1 MRASWAIPVALAALI
16 PLGAASAQ
24 DVKLPAQMQWTAY
37 DTGTSGFNQAVA
49 FGQAVKNK
57 YGYDIRVL
65 PGSNDISRMTPLKTG
80 RAQVS
85 AMGIGSYFAQEGM
98 DVFGAKEWGP
108 QKIRLLVTAV
118 AANSISLGVAGD
130 IGVKEYKDLKG
141 KRVGWVV
148 GSAALNTNAEAIL
161 AFAGLTWKDVEK
173 VEFSGYGQMWKGMVN
188 NQVDAAIA
196 STISGPTK
204 ELEASPRGIVWPPT
218 PHSDKAGW
226 ERLRKVAPYYQPH
239 MATAGSGGISK
250 DKPYEGPNYPYPIM
264 IAYDTQSEDFVYNTE
279 KAIDLLYDEY
289 KDGAPGSDGWALSK
303 QDYMWVL
310 PYHAGAVKYLKEK
323 GLWTAEMQAH
333 NDALVKRQD
342 VLAATWGDYVKT
354 KPADDAFMAGWVKAR
369 AAGLKKAGMDPVWE
383 E

>member
-1 MRASWAIPVALAALI
+1 MRAAFATAAVLALAVS
-16 PLGAASAQ
+16 AASAQ
-24 DVKLPAQMQWTAY
+24 EVKLPAQMQWTAY

-65 PGSNDISRMTPLKTG
+65 PGSNDISRMTPIKTG

-98 DVFGAKEWGP
+98 DVFAAKDWGP
-108 QKIRLLVTAV
+108 QKVRLLVTSV
-118 AANSISLGVAGD
+118 AANAISLAVAGD
-130 IGVKEYKDLKG
+130 VGVKEFKDLKG

-148 GSAALNTNAEAIL
+148 GSAALNTNAEALL
-161 AFAGLTWKDVEK
+161 AFGGLTWKDVQK
-173 VEFSGYGQMWKGMVN
+173 VEFSGYGAMWKGMVN

-218 PHSDKAGW
+218 PHNDKEGW
-226 ERLRKVAPYYQPH
+226 ARLRKVAPYYQPH
-239 MATAGSGGISK
+239 MATEGSGGISK
-250 DKPYEGPNYPYPIM
+250 EKPYEGPNYPYPIM
-264 IAYDTQSEDFVYNTE
+264 IAYDSQPEDFVYNTM
-279 KAIDLLYDEY
+279 KAIDLLYDDY
-289 KDGAPGSDGWALSK
+289 KAGAPGSDGWALSK
-303 QDYMWVL
+303 QDYLWVL

-323 GLWTAEMQAH
+323 NIWTAKMEEH
-333 NDALVKRQD
+333 NTALLKRQD
-342 VLAATWGDYVKT
+342 VLAAAWAEFMKT
-354 KPADDAFMAGWVKAR
+354 NPADDAFATAWPKAR
-369 AAGLKKAGMDPVWE
+369 AAALKKAGMDPVWE

>member
-1 MRASWAIPVALAALI
+1 MRAAWAIAAALAALI
-16 PLGAASAQ
+16 PAATAAQ
-24 DVKLPAQMQWTAY
+24 EVKLPAQMQWTAY

-65 PGSNDISRMTPLKTG
+65 PGSNDISRMTPVKTG

-85 AMGIGSYFAQEGM
+85 AMGIGAYFAQEGM
-98 DVFGAKEWGP
+98 DVFAAREWGP
-108 QKIRLLVTAV
+108 QRIRLLLTSV
-118 AANSISLGVAGD
+118 AANAISLAVAGD
-130 IGVKEYKDLKG
+130 VGVKEFKDLKG

-148 GSAALNTNAEAIL
+148 GSAALNTNAEALL
-161 AFAGLTWKDVEK
+161 AFGGLTWKDVQK
-173 VEFSGYGQMWKGMVN
+173 VEFSGYGAMWKGMVN

-218 PHSDKAGW
+218 PHGDKAGW

-239 MATAGSGGISK
+239 MATEGSGGISK

-264 IAYDTQSEDFVYNTE
+264 IVYDSQPDDFVYNTV
-279 KAIDLLYDEY
+279 KAMDALYDDY
-289 KDGAPGSDGWALSK
+289 KAGAPGSDGWALSK
-303 QDYMWVL
+303 QDYRWVL
-310 PYHAGAVKYLKEK
+310 PYHAGAVKYFKEK
-323 GLWTAEMQAH
+323 KIWTAQMEE
-333 NDALVKRQD
+333 NNTALLKRQD
-342 VLAATWGDYVKT
+342 ALTQAWNDFETT
-354 KPADDAFMAGWVKAR
+354 KPADDAFNAAWVKAR
-369 AAGLKKAGMDPVWE
+369 AAALKKAGMDPIWE

>member
-1 MRASWAIPVALAALI
+1 MRVKWAIVAALAALA
-16 PLGAASAQ
+16 PAAAAAQ
-24 DVKLPAQMQWTAY
+24 EVKLPAQMQWTAY

-57 YGYDIRVL
+57 YGYDVRVL

-98 DVFGAKEWGP
+98 DVFAAKEWGP

-118 AANSISLGVAGD
+118 AANAISLGVAGD

-161 AFAGLTWKDVEK
+161 AFAGLTWNDVQK

-218 PHSDKAGW
+218 PHADKAGW

-250 DKPYEGPNYPYPIM
+250 ENPYEGPNYPYPIM
-264 IAYDTQSEDFVYNTE
+264 IAYDRQSEDFVYNTE
-279 KAIDLLYDEY
+279 KAIDLLYDDY

-303 QDYMWVL
+303 QDYFWVL

-323 GLWTAEMQAH
+323 GVWTAKMDEH
-333 NDALVKRQD
+333 NNALLKRQD
-342 VLAATWGDYVKT
+342 VLAAAWADFMKT
-354 KPADDAFMAGWVKAR
+354 SPADDAFKTAWPKAR
-369 AAGLKKAGMDPVWE
+369 AAALKKAGMDPVWE

>member
-1 MRASWAIPVALAALI
+1 MRAKWALPAALAALI
-16 PLGAASAQ
+16 PAAAMAQ
-24 DVKLPAQMQWTAY
+24 DVKLPDQMQWTAY

-49 FGQAVKNK
+49 FGQAVKNA
-57 YGYDIRVL
+57 YGSDIRVL

-98 DVFGAKEWGP
+98 DVFAAKGWGP
-108 QKIRLLVTAV
+108 QKIRLLVTSV
-118 AANSISLGVAGD
+118 AANNISLGVAGD
-130 IGVKEYKDLKG
+130 VGVKEYKDLKG

-173 VEFSGYGQMWKGMVN
+173 VEFSGYGAMWKGMVN

-196 STISGPTK
+196 STISGPTR

-218 PHSDKAGW
+218 PHDDKAGW
-226 ERLRKVAPYYQPH
+226 ARLNKVAPYYQPH

-250 DKPYEGPNYPYPIM
+250 DNPYEGPNYPYPIM
-264 IAYDTQSEDFVYNTE
+264 IAYDTRDADFVYNTT

-303 QDYMWVL
+303 QDFMWVL
-310 PYHAGAVKYLKEK
+310 PYHAGAVRYFKEK
-323 GLWTAEMQAH
+323 GIWTAEMDEH
-333 NDALVKRQD
+333 NKALLERQD
-342 VLAATWGDYVKT
+342 VLAAAW
-354 KPADDAFMAGWVKAR
+354 DAFEKTEPAEEDYAKKWPKAR
-369 AAGLKKAGMDPVWE
+369 AAALKKAGMDPVWE

>member
-1 MRASWAIPVALAALI
+1 MRAISAIPAALAAL
-16 PLGAASAQ
+16 LAAGAAVAQ
-24 DVKLPAQMQWTAY
+24 DVKLPAQMNWTAY

-65 PGSNDISRMTPLKTG
+65 PGSNDVSRMTPLKTG
-80 RAQVS
+80 RAQIS

-98 DVFGAKEWGP
+98 DVFAAKGWGP
-108 QKIRLLVTAV
+108 QKIRMLVTSVAANNISLAV
-118 AANSISLGVAGD
+118 AAD
-130 IGVKEYKDLKG
+130 TGVKEYKDLKG

-148 GSAALNTNAEAIL
+148 GSAALNTNAEALL

-173 VEFSGYGQMWKGMVN
+173 VEFSGYGAVWKGMVN
-188 NQVDAAIA
+188 DQVDAAIG
-196 STISGPTK
+196 STITGPAK

-218 PHSDKAGW
+218 PHGDKAGW
-226 ERLRKVAPYYQPH
+226 ARLNKVAPYYQPH
-239 MATAGSGGISK
+239 MATAGAGGISK
-250 DKPYEGPNYPYPIM
+250 EHPYEGPNYPYPIM
-264 IAYDTQSEDFVYNTE
+264 IAYDTQSEDFVYSTM
-279 KAIDLLYDEY
+279 KAMDLLYDQY

-323 GLWTAEMQAH
+323 KIWTPEMEAH
-333 NDALVKRQD
+333 NNALIKRQD
-342 VLAATWGDYVKT
+342 VLAAAWADFVKAE
-354 KPADDAFMAGWVKAR
+354 PAEDAYAKAWPKAR
-369 AAGLKKAGMDPVWE
+369 AAALKKAGMDPVWE